1 MKWNLRMVAA
11 QRDIWR
17 PTELLAAFKQVGFE
31 PSLSK
36 VAQLWGK
43 QPISLRLD
51 ELDKICAAL
60 ECTVG
65 DLLQAEPLTSSDS
78 GEYSGLKA
86 VGDDQPASGRPA
98 PRTGRAG
105 GSSGRLSLPPN

>member
-1 MKWNLRMVAA
+1 MKWNLRMVSA

-43 QPISLRLD
+43 KPISLRLD
-51 ELDKICAAL
+51 ELDKVCVAL
-60 ECTVG
+60 DCTVAE
-65 DLLQAEPLTSSDS
+65 LLQAEPLATA
-78 GEYSGLKA
+78 G
-86 VGDDQPASGRPA
+86 PRAS
-98 PRTGRAG
+98 
-105 GSSGRLSLPPN
+105 